1 MPRDMQAVSTR
12 GRKKSQAGVSP
23 PFDVPAQLAPQL
35 RQALETVRQRYL
47 DALPIAAA
55 IVTLADEPYVECA
68 NEQFRFL
75 SAWDERLGERRIS
88 TLPLLATGPIGTRLA
103 AFLKG
108 RDPAF
113 QFDTADGRSIGG
125 RHFTVRFARLTLLP
139 GQPDRCLIS
148 LIDKTAQ
155 VETERSLRSEMLR
168 DSLTGLPNRFA
179 FNEEVEA
186 VLADPAFRAGSYAV
200 LAVDMTRFSRVN
212 ECMGAIAGDELLI
225 TFARRLVSA
234 LRPSDVLARTSGDEF
249 GILLRLDRGPG
260 DAMRAAERIKAVLTL
275 PFRLSELEIR
285 VDCAIG
291 CAILNQ
297 SVTSADEVFRNAQFA
312 LKNAKQLSTTQVY
325 EPVQAEAVRR
335 RFSMETEL
343 RVAIETN
350 GLTLAYQPLV
360 ELRTG
365 RISGFE
371 ALARWT
377 DDEGRV
383 IQPSEFIPVAEES
396 GLIVQLGRWAL
407 DTATRTLSEWDRAVG
422 RELPLSISVNLSPI
436 QISRDDVAAAVSG
449 ALGASGISG
458 GRLTLEL
465 TESAIIQDPERAAK
479 ALTALK
485 RLDVKVAMDDFGTGY
500 TSLASLQLL
509 PIDVLKIDQS
519 FVGAMLADPDSA
531 AIVHAVLSLAKAL
544 GMETTAEGIES
555 QTLAAAVTELG
566 CTYGQGYHYSEAL
579 PGDDALA
586 YWLERNA

>member
-1 MPRDMQAVSTR
+1 MQAAKPRVR
-12 GRKKSQAGVSP
+12 RKLSEAAVEPYSGLPVE
-23 PFDVPAQLAPQL
+23 AAEHL
-35 RQALETVRQRYL
+35 RDLLETVRQRFL

-55 IVTLADEPYVECA
+55 IITIVDHPTIACA

-75 SAWDERLGERRIS
+75 AEWDERMGERRIEEI
-88 TLPLLATGPIGTRLA
+88 PLLRAGPIATRLK
-103 AFLKG
+103 AFLAG
-108 RDPAF
+108 DDPAY

-125 RHFTVRFARLTLLP
+125 RHFTVRFARLTVVV
-139 GQPDRCLIS
+139 GQPARCMIS

-168 DSLTGLPNRFA
+168 DTLTGLPNRFA
-179 FNEEVEA
+179 FNEKVEA
-186 VLADPAFRAGSYAV
+186 VLADPAFREGSFAV

-212 ECMGAIAGDELLI
+212 ECMGAMAGDELLI

-249 GILLRLDRGPG
+249 GILLRLDRGPS

-291 CAILNQ
+291 CAILNHG
-297 SVTSADEVFRNAQFA
+297 VANADEVFRNAQFA
-312 LKNAKQLSTTQVY
+312 LKKAKQVGTSQIY
-325 EPVQAEAVRR
+325 EPIQAQAVRR
-335 RFSMETEL
+335 RFSMETDL

-360 ELRTG
+360 ELSTG
-365 RISGFE
+365 RVAGFE

-377 DDEGRV
+377 DDSGRV
-383 IQPSEFIPVAEES
+383 IEPGEFIPVAEES

-407 DTATRTLSEWDRAVG
+407 ETATRTLAEWDRRTGIA
-422 RELPLSISVNLSPI
+422 LPLSMSVNLSPI

-449 ALGASGISG
+449 ALNASGISG
-458 GRLTLEL
+458 ERLTLEL
-465 TESAIIQDPERAAK
+465 TEGAIIQDPERAAK

-485 RLDVKVAMDDFGTGY
+485 KFDVKVAMDDFGTGY

-509 PIDVLKIDQS
+509 PIDILKIDQR
-519 FVGAMLADPDSA
+519 FVSAMLTDGDSA

-544 GMETTAEGIES
+544 GMETTAEGIEDEE
-555 QTLAAAVTELG
+555 LVRRLNELG
-566 CTYGQGYHYSEAL
+566 CTYGQGFHYSPAL
-579 PGDDALA
+579 PEEQALA
-586 YWLERNA
+586 YWLARNA